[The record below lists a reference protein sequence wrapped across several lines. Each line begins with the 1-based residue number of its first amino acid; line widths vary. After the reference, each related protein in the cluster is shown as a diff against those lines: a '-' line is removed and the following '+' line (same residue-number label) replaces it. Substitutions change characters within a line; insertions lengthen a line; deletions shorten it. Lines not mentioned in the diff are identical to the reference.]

1 VVSFVKI
8 SRGGR
13 EALVREEWADAIA
26 AALLDGVGCVRV
38 DKGGRASLDRFP
50 LEDGWGLIR
59 TGRRG
64 GLAGRVLKDAY
75 FLRNRVLREL
85 RLHARLYEDGLPL
98 PEPLG
103 AVWRRDGPW
112 FRGAIA
118 TRELEATDLLSW
130 LQGDPP
136 GTDETLARCG
146 KLIRQMHEMGVF
158 HADLQVRN
166 ILVGVDAVYLV
177 DFDKARLVSRL
188 SALHTARNLLR
199 LRRSF
204 EKNRLPLAHFERVCE
219 GYGIASL
226 PRWLSATYRL
236 KGFLSDVIT
245 RRL

>member
-1 VVSFVKI
+1 MVSFVKI
-8 SRGGR
+8 SRGGSR
-13 EALVREEWADAIA
+13 ALVREEWAGTIA
-26 AALLDGVGCVRV
+26 AALLDGEGCVRV
-38 DKGGRASLDRFP
+38 DKGGRASLERFSF
-50 LEDGWGLIR
+50 EDGWGLIR

-64 GLAGRVLKDAY
+64 GLVGRVLKDAY
-75 FLRNRVLREL
+75 FLRNRALREL
-85 RLHARLYEDGLPL
+85 RLHTRLYESGLAM

-103 AVWRRDGPW
+103 AVWRRNGPW

-118 TRELEATDLLSW
+118 TREVDATDLLSY
-130 LQGDPP
+130 LQGDPS
-136 GTDETLARCG
+136 GIDETLARCG

-166 ILVGVDAVYLV
+166 ILVGADAVYLV
-177 DFDKARLVSRL
+177 DFDKARVLSRL

-204 EKNRLPLAHFERVCE
+204 EKNRLPLDHFERVCE
-219 GYGIASL
+219 GYGIAHL
-226 PRWLSATYRL
+226 PGWLSATYRL